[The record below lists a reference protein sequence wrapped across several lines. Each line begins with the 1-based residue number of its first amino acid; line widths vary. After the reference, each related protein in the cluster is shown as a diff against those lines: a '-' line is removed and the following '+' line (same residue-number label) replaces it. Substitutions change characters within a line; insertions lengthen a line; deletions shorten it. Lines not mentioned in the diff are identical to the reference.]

1 MTKQNKNKKART
13 TWCVLCTWAFW
24 SAHEHSFFSILGR
37 KIFNGPREKTLRTPP
52 HIFSSSPD
60 QTPSKKLFLFI
71 LFFFFF
77 FFNFY
82 LFISSLKFTL
92 PNTILEN
99 LLVYSYSKKFIV
111 HAKGIDVVARVSE
124 DWLIK
129 GLVIRFYKVQ
139 GMPNVHPW
147 IRIETFGFWIF
158 RRMVT
163 LSFVIAGEL
172 NNLILCFSK
181 KEKKKKNLVL

>member
-13 TWCVLCTWAFW
+13 TWCVLCTLAFW

-37 KIFNGPREKTLRTPP
+37 KFFNGPRVKTLRTPP
-52 HIFSSSPD
+52 HIFSSPLD

-71 LFFFFF
+71 LFYLFIIIIFY
-77 FFNFY
+77 FY

-92 PNTILEN
+92 PNTTLEN

-129 GLVIRFYKVQ
+129 GLVTRFYKV
-139 GMPNVHPW
+139 
-147 IRIETFGFWIF
+147 
-158 RRMVT
+158 
-163 LSFVIAGEL
+163 
-172 NNLILCFSK
+172 
-181 KEKKKKNLVL
+181 

>member
-1 MTKQNKNKKART
+1 MG
-13 TWCVLCTWAFW
+13 
-24 SAHEHSFFSILGR
+24 LGR
-37 KIFNGPREKTLRTPP
+37 KHSESHHTFFLPLPTKHPLKS
-52 HIFSSSPD
+52 FSSS
-60 QTPSKKLFLFI
+60 FF
-71 LFFFFF
+71 FFFFF

-181 KEKKKKNLVL
+181 KEKKKKKSSFVTILGYTLTKPAFLCPIRAK